1 MTRQRELESLAS
13 TIFDPCPYC
22 RGTGHVMSAES
33 MSVAIQRRLTE
44 LLKNSKYK
52 KVPFR
57 LIMHP
62 DILARLKNEDSHL
75 LSDIEAKYHH
85 DLTFRADPSMHCEE
99 FKIVDAETLQE
110 LE

>member
-1 MTRQRELESLAS
+1 MA
-13 TIFDPCPYC
+13 FAFCPYC
-22 RGTGHVMSAES
+22 GGSGHVMSAES
-33 MSVAIQRRLTE
+33 MSIAIQRRLTE

-52 KVPFR
+52 KIPFR

-75 LSDIEAKYHH
+75 LSDIEEKYHH
-85 DLTFRADPSMHCEE
+85 DLSFRADPAMHCEE